1 VSDHPVC
8 GANVGFAGFSWCRSH
23 PSCIRRALIAARF
36 QTKKELVRRENG
48 VILEAAAEVGRSY
61 PSGTRESAQEDGPKF
76 HAANSGNSG
85 AKRKLIPIKR
95 VFMERDL
102 ATAEDR
108 RPQWAGSKEIE
119 KEW

>member
-1 VSDHPVC
+1 MSRPPLLC
-8 GANVGFAGFSWCRSH
+8 QE
-23 PSCIRRALIAARF
+23 ALIAARF
-36 QTKKELVRRENG
+36 QTKKELVWREKI
-48 VILEAAAEVGRSY
+48 VILDAAAEVGRSY

-108 RPQWAGSKEIE
+108 RPQWPESKEIE
-119 KEW
+119 KVW